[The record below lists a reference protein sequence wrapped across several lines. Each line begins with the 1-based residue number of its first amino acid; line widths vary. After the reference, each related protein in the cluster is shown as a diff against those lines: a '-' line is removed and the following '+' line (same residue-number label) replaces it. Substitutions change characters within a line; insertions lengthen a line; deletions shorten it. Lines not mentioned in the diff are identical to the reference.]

1 MSYAPSR
8 LACGVDPDTG
18 ADNAGLL
25 CSAAAFVESKS
36 DERERG
42 YLTRAMVGL
51 LHHCRGL
58 VDRLVPGI
66 ASLYAK
72 AVCTGHTQMLRSQA
86 GAVLGCCLAYS
97 VPLTFAGLEGTAAG
111 ASSAVFAALYDA
123 VAGGYFKK
131 SLDVKLLLMGLAC
144 LLGTPLA
151 SLPPGMADITPQT
164 LAAIAALEVRYG
176 ELLVR
181 EAEERELAREADEDS
196 DDDDDEDGAD
206 LAAALR
212 GGDGVDDGD
221 EGDDEDEDAG
231 GVGGPGGDYVHEDD
245 KAYKDM
251 LHRKEEEDAAK
262 AAAAA
267 AGGEGAGAKPAAR
280 TALPSG
286 DEDFEEAPPE
296 HTPIDHLNHRM
307 WLADAFA
314 FLSSQPSAAA
324 YQASTHAEV
333 QRVLFSVVERA
344 NAERAAGQA
353 RGEMGP
359 APPRDPAAVAAE
371 VAAAAAAATAASAAG
386 ASSKVRR

>member
-1 MSYAPSR
+1 
-8 LACGVDPDTG
+8 
-18 ADNAGLL
+18 
-25 CSAAAFVESKS
+25 
-36 DERERG
+36 
-42 YLTRAMVGL
+42 
-51 LHHCRGL
+51 
-58 VDRLVPGI
+58 
-66 ASLYAK
+66 
-72 AVCTGHTQMLRSQA
+72 
-86 GAVLGCCLAYS
+86 
-97 VPLTFAGLEGTAAG
+97 
-111 ASSAVFAALYDA
+111 

-131 SLDVKLLLMGLAC
+131 SLDVKLALMGLAC

-151 SLPPGMADITPQT
+151 SLPAGMADITPQT

-176 ELLVR
+176 ELLAS
-181 EAEERELAREADEDS
+181 EAEERELAREAEEDS
-196 DDDDDEDGAD
+196 DDEDDEDGAD

-212 GGDGVDDGD
+212 GGDGLDDED
-221 EGDDEDEDAG
+221 EGDEDEDAG
-231 GVGGPGGDYVHEDD
+231 GVGGAGGDYVHEDD

-251 LHRKEEEDAAK
+251 LHRKEEEEAAK

-371 VAAAAAAATAASAAG
+371 VAAAAAAATAAAAAG
-386 ASSKVRR
+386 ASGKVRR